1 MIFKYILT
9 TNLYDDTSIIP
20 YKNKIILSISSLWT
34 LNLLSHTYINQFYF
48 LFFVLSILSFIS
60 PIFWFNYK
68 INSMYHK
75 IDKFCVIS
83 LFIYIIQQNIYYHMY
98 KLFKFISIILFFY
111 ILSIKSS
118 INNNYQLQLYSHLIF
133 RYFTFIL
140 LYSFV
145 LIENTKNN
153 NYLIL
158 VSFEYLLFNCYLLQK
173 IYHIN
178 IIDNY
183 LFNIIIIFLNEYYYY
198 NYINIGNDK
207 KLILS
212 L

>member
-1 MIFKYILT
+1 
-9 TNLYDDTSIIP
+9 
-20 YKNKIILSISSLWT
+20 
-34 LNLLSHTYINQFYF
+34 
-48 LFFVLSILSFIS
+48 
-60 PIFWFNYK
+60 
-68 INSMYHK
+68 
-75 IDKFCVIS
+75 
-83 LFIYIIQQNIYYHMY
+83 MY
-98 KLFKFISIILFFY
+98 KLFKFISLILLFY

-145 LIENTKNN
+145 LIENKKNN

-158 VSFEYLLFNCYLLQK
+158 ISLEYLLFNCYLLQK
-173 IYHIN
+173 IYQIN
-178 IIDNY
+178 IVDNY

-198 NYINIGNDK
+198 SNIGNDK

-212 L
+212 LL